1 MKTFKNLEQLVNFP
15 ISSIINFVPTEEQIK
30 LSDDYM
36 QAIILKDP
44 DLEETAKKALKESY
58 DPKTKNMLAQFDA
71 ETHTQA
77 VSLTAG
83 VSSVIYDI
91 FVSNYRVMPE
101 APLHKAKII
110 NRIKKLEDL
119 LNTKTDEI
127 SLNEENDLDKEVL
140 DYLQSALEDDKKWS
154 TVNFTVWFYDK
165 QKQQK
170 VLSSN
175 HKGLDLFGKVLEE
188 LCKPFAQ

>member
-1 MKTFKNLEQLVNFP
+1 MKTFKNLEQSVNFP

-36 QAIILKDP
+36 QAVILKDS
-44 DLEETAKKALKESY
+44 DLEEAAKNALKESY

-77 VSLTAG
+77 VSLSIG

-91 FVSNYRVMPE
+91 FVSNYKVLPE

-110 NRIKKLEDL
+110 NRIKKLEEL

-127 SLNEENDLDKEVL
+127 SLNEENDLDKEAIG
-140 DYLQSALEDDKKWS
+140 YLQNALEDDTIWS
-154 TVNFTVWFYDK
+154 TINFTAWFYDS

-170 VLSSN
+170 ILSLN
-175 HKGLDLFGKVLEE
+175 HKGLNFFGNVLEE